1 MNYKTLIDEADPY
14 KKELNEL
21 TEKALSDLRNIEL
34 ITKRTA
40 RYIEDKNPNRTKV
53 AIKEALN
60 DINKRFKSFEQIQ
73 NKLISLRAKY

>member
-14 KKELNEL
+14 KKELNTL

-34 ITKRTA
+34 IAKRTA

-60 DINKRFKSFEQIQ
+60 DINKRLRSFEQIQ
-73 NKLISLRAKY
+73 NGLISLRIKY

>member
-34 ITKRTA
+34 IAKRTA

-60 DINKRFKSFEQIQ
+60 DINRRFKSFEAIQ
-73 NKLISLRAKY
+73 NKLISLRIKY